1 MALADEIDR
10 LISLLRSRVEEAIRT
25 SKSEPDSAN
34 SDIGGIVDAI
44 FVDQARQIS
53 DLAEAHESRGE
64 EAMADLLRV
73 VRDEHLPEIRKE
85 FDERSPD

>member
-25 SKSEPDSAN
+25 SKVDPDAVN
-34 SDIGGIVDAI
+34 SDVGEIVDAI

-53 DLAEAHESRGE
+53 DLAESHESRGE

-85 FDERSPD
+85 YDEPSPD